1 MEYGNE
7 KYTDEELKQA
17 LIKSNGQPTKTAEIL
32 GVDYS
37 GVYRRIRKNPELLE
51 VQKAYRART
60 FQDLA
65 NLTNA
70 VALMGIIREPI
81 VGEDGEVQK
90 DESGKIIYTEK
101 SVDYRT
107 RLDMASRMMNM
118 LKSDDGITD
127 KLDITSNGNSI
138 NTGFKIEVIDKREDV
153 RTEQEEN
160 E

>member
-1 MEYGNE
+1 MAMTDT
-7 KYTDEELKQA
+7 YTDEELKQA
-17 LIKSNGQPTKTAEIL
+17 LIKSNGQPTKAAEIL

-70 VALMGIIREPI
+70 VALMGIIREPSI
-81 VGEDGEVQK
+81 DKDGEIEK
-90 DESGKIIYTEK
+90 DENGKVIYIERN
-101 SVDYRT
+101 VDYRT

-127 KLDITSNGNSI
+127 KLDLTTNGKDLQQS
-138 NTGFKIEVIDKREDV
+138 FVVEVIDKREDV
-153 RTEQEEN
+153 RQEEDV
-160 E
+160 

>member
-7 KYTDEELKQA
+7 KYTNEELKKA
-17 LIKSNGQPTKTAEIL
+17 LIEANGQPTKAAEIL
-32 GVDYS
+32 GVTYVS
-37 GVYRRIRKNPELLE
+37 VYGRIRKNPELLE

-70 VALMGIIREPI
+70 VALMGIIREPSI
-81 VGEDGEVQK
+81 NKDGEIEK
-90 DESGKIIYTEK
+90 DENGKIIYIEK

-153 RTEQEEN
+153 RTEEEEN